1 MMRKMLALLMLTVFT
16 LGGFAHAQED
26 ELPTLRIGVLP
37 VLNTLPLY
45 VAQAE
50 GFYEAEGVQV
60 ELINFNS
67 AREQQIAVVA
77 GEIDG
82 LNTDMV
88 VQALVNKGGTP
99 LVAVRHDTIIGNY
112 FSIVASASSGITSV
126 EDLAGASIG
135 IGENTIIEYLTTN
148 MLNSAGLTP
157 DDVSYEEI
165 PEIPRRVQL
174 MATGE
179 LGVATLPEP
188 LTTLVTTLQG
198 GSLILSDE
206 AVNFVPTVL
215 AFNQATLDAHPE
227 AIEAFL
233 RAYESA
239 VNALNADGEAYRPVM
254 LDNLII
260 PEPLQATYPVP
271 SFPTALVPTATQ
283 VDLVVEWMLGREL
296 LEEPFLYFELVNAGF
311 LPLPSAYDLLADTEA
326 VSSFNQALEAVQS
339 PLVDLGEHYT
349 VFAPNNDALTEAGD
363 VDLEALI
370 GHIVIGEY
378 KSAYFVENV
387 SGTLPTYGGGEI
399 TFEAVDG
406 GVVLNGTANVILA
419 DLDASNGVVHIIDS
433 VLLP

>member
-1 MMRKMLALLMLTVFT
+1 MMRKMLAVLLLVIFT
-16 LGGFAHAQED
+16 MGGFTYAQED
-26 ELPTLRIGVLP
+26 ELPTLKIGVLP

-67 AREQQIAVVA
+67 AREQQIAIVA

-88 VQALVNKGGTP
+88 VQSLVFKGGTP
-99 LVAVRHDTIIGNY
+99 LVAVRHDTIVGNY

-148 MLNSAGLTP
+148 MLNAAGLTT
-157 DDVSYEEI
+157 DDVNYEEI

-188 LTTLVTTLQG
+188 LTTLVTSLQG

-206 AVNFVPTVL
+206 SVNFVPTVL
-215 AFNQATLDAHPE
+215 AFTQDTLDAQPE
-227 AIEAFL
+227 AVEAFL
-233 RAYESA
+233 RAYENA
-239 VNALNADGEAYRPVM
+239 VNALNADGEPFRPVM
-254 LDNLII
+254 LENLII

-271 SFPTALVPTATQ
+271 SFPTATIPTEAQ
-283 VDLVVEWMLGREL
+283 VGLVVEWMLERGL
-296 LEEPFLYFELVNAGF
+296 LDEAIEYSDLVNGML
-311 LPLPSAYDLLADTEA
+311 LPLPSTYDLLAETEQ
-326 VSSFNQALEAVQS
+326 SSAFSQALDAVQS
-339 PLVDLGEHYT
+339 PLVNLGEQFT
-349 VFAPNNDALTEAGD
+349 VFAPDNAAIEGSGE
-363 VDLEALI
+363 VDLEVLFN
-370 GHIVIGEY
+370 HIVVGEY
-378 KSAYFVENV
+378 TSAYFVANE
-387 SGTLPTYGGGEI
+387 SGTLTTYNGEEI
-399 TFEAVDG
+399 TYEVEDG
-406 GVVLNGTANVILA
+406 VVVLNGTANVSLA
-419 DLDASNGVVHIIDS
+419 DLDASNGVVHIIDG

>member
-1 MMRKMLALLMLTVFT
+1 MMRKMLALLFLVVFT
-16 LGGFAHAQED
+16 IGGFARAQED
-26 ELPTLRIGVLP
+26 ELPTLKIGVLP

-77 GEIDG
+77 GEIHG
-82 LNTDMV
+82 LNTDMI
-88 VQALVNKGGTP
+88 VQTLVYNGGTP
-99 LVAVRHDTIIGNY
+99 LVAVRHEPIIGNY
-112 FSIVASASSGITSV
+112 FSVVASASSGITSI

-148 MLNSAGLTP
+148 MLNTAGLTT
-157 DDVSYEEI
+157 DDVNYEEI

-206 AVNFVPTVL
+206 SVNFVPTVL
-215 AFNQATLDAHPE
+215 AFNQETIDADPE

-233 RAYESA
+233 RAYENA
-239 VNALNADGEAYRPVM
+239 VNALNADGEAYRSVM
-254 LDNLII
+254 LENLII

-271 SFPTALVPTATQ
+271 SFPTALVPTEAQ
-283 VDLVVEWMLGREL
+283 VSLVVEWMIGRGL
-296 LEEPFLYFELVNAGF
+296 LAEPIEYFELVNGML
-311 LPLPSAYDLLADTEA
+311 LPLPSTYDLLADTA
-326 VSSFNQALEAVQS
+326 DVSAFNDALSAVQS
-339 PLVDLGEHYT
+339 PLVYLGEQFT
-349 VFAPNNDALTEAGD
+349 VFAPDNSAIERAGD
-363 VDLEALI
+363 VDLEVLI
-370 GHIVIGEY
+370 NHIVVGEY
-378 KSAYFVENV
+378 TSAYFSENA
-387 SGTLPTYGGGEI
+387 SGTLTTYSGEEI
-399 TFEAVDG
+399 AFEVVDG
-406 GVVLNGTANVILA
+406 TVVLNGAVNVVLA
-419 DLDASNGVVHIIDS
+419 DLDASNGVVHIIDG